1 MHGSA
6 PRGTAGARPSA
17 LAEVDQLGEHS
28 LAIGDPARP
37 EPPPRQ
43 PIKLGQDGG
52 GHRLKPAVARSGTND
67 APAAT
72 LKLAAAV
79 GMAADTP
86 PPSVGPGTPTNRAG
100 PRWGRIR

>member
-1 MHGSA
+1 VHGSA

-52 GHRLKPAVARSGTND
+52 GHRLKPAVARGQEPT
-67 APAAT
+67 
-72 LKLAAAV
+72 
-79 GMAADTP
+79 TP
-86 PPSVGPGTPTNRAG
+86 PPPHLN
-100 PRWGRIR
+100 